1 MSRLARR
8 FAASVVALASITVV
22 ELSAESPQQAFVKSW
37 EGQDVVVKQTL
48 YALVYNERGRLG
60 NTYGARRD
68 GLTVVTP
75 NQGVYFQFDGRQ
87 GRDEVIQ
94 RDPQKILEAV
104 NVEYQGDGLDVRS
117 YRKLEALVLT
127 RYDPGARY
135 DRQKRENRSRRRPA
149 RLCRGRR
156 FKRRRRSRGNADG
169 QVARTALQVLFRAW
183 ADRKPDSAIHRRQAT
198 HRRLIRHGG
207 TTFAGAMPREGQT
220 AADRHSQA
228 DSITDLLVTFQFR

>member
-1 MSRLARR
+1 MSLFAWR

-60 NTYGARRD
+60 NTHGARRD

-75 NQGVYFQFDGRQ
+75 SQGMYFQFDGRQ

-94 RDPQKILEAV
+94 RDPQRILEAV

-117 YRKLEALVLT
+117 YRKLEALLLT
-127 RYDPGARY
+127 RYDAGARMIVKSVKI
-135 DRQKRENRSRRRPA
+135 DRDVV
-149 RLCRGRR
+149 RLGLAEVAGSNGEDDLAATLTVKWPVPLSKSFSERGLIETLIRR
-156 FKRRRRSRGNADG
+156 FIDVKQPTGD
-169 QVARTALQVLFRAW
+169 
-183 ADRKPDSAIHRRQAT
+183 
-198 HRRLIRHGG
+198 
-207 TTFAGAMPREGQT
+207 
-220 AADRHSQA
+220 
-228 DSITDLLVTFQFR
+228 

>member
-8 FAASVVALASITVV
+8 LAASVVALASITIV

-75 NQGVYFQFDGRQ
+75 SQGVYFQFDGRQ

-117 YRKLEALVLT
+117 YRKLEALLLT
-127 RYDPGARY
+127 RYDAGARMIVKSVRI
-135 DRQKRENRSRRRPA
+135 DRDAVRLGFAEVAGSNGEDDLAATLTVKWPVPLSKSFSERGLIEN
-149 RLCRGRR
+149 LIRR
-156 FKRRRRSRGNADG
+156 FIDVKQPTGD
-169 QVARTALQVLFRAW
+169 
-183 ADRKPDSAIHRRQAT
+183 
-198 HRRLIRHGG
+198 
-207 TTFAGAMPREGQT
+207 
-220 AADRHSQA
+220 
-228 DSITDLLVTFQFR
+228 

>member
-8 FAASVVALASITVV
+8 LAASVVALASITIV

-75 NQGVYFQFDGRQ
+75 SQGVYFQFDGRQ

-104 NVEYQGDGLDVRS
+104 NVEYQGDGLEVRS
-117 YRKLEALVLT
+117 YRKLEALLLT
-127 RYDPGARY
+127 RYDAGARMIVKSVRI
-135 DRQKRENRSRRRPA
+135 DRDAVRLGFAEVAGSNGEDDLAATLTVKWPVPLSKSFSERGLIEN
-149 RLCRGRR
+149 LIRR
-156 FKRRRRSRGNADG
+156 FIDVKQPTGD
-169 QVARTALQVLFRAW
+169 
-183 ADRKPDSAIHRRQAT
+183 
-198 HRRLIRHGG
+198 
-207 TTFAGAMPREGQT
+207 
-220 AADRHSQA
+220 
-228 DSITDLLVTFQFR
+228 

>member
-117 YRKLEALVLT
+117 YRKLEALLLT
-127 RYDPGARY
+127 RYDAGARMIVKSVKI
-135 DRQKRENRSRRRPA
+135 DRDAVRLGFAEAAGSNGEDDLAATLTVKWPVPLSKSFSERGLIEN
-149 RLCRGRR
+149 LIRR
-156 FKRRRRSRGNADG
+156 FIDVKQPIGD
-169 QVARTALQVLFRAW
+169 
-183 ADRKPDSAIHRRQAT
+183 
-198 HRRLIRHGG
+198 
-207 TTFAGAMPREGQT
+207 
-220 AADRHSQA
+220 
-228 DSITDLLVTFQFR
+228 

>member
-8 FAASVVALASITVV
+8 LAASVVALASITVV

-75 NQGVYFQFDGRQ
+75 SQGVYFQFDGRQ

-94 RDPQKILEAV
+94 RQPLEIAMVVPDDATGRVEGLPQ
-104 NVEYQGDGLDVRS
+104 QGFVGRNHADHVIADDQIDVC
-117 YRKLEALVLT
+117 V
-127 RYDPGARY
+127 
-135 DRQKRENRSRRRPA
+135 
-149 RLCRGRR
+149 
-156 FKRRRRSRGNADG
+156 
-169 QVARTALQVLFRAW
+169 V
-183 ADRKPDSAIHRRQAT
+183 
-198 HRRLIRHGG
+198 
-207 TTFAGAMPREGQT
+207 
-220 AADRHSQA
+220 
-228 DSITDLLVTFQFR
+228 

>member
-8 FAASVVALASITVV
+8 LAASVAALASITVV

-94 RDPQKILEAV
+94 RDPQKVLEAV

-117 YRKLEALVLT
+117 YRKLEALLLT
-127 RYDPGARY
+127 RYDAGARMIVKSVKI
-135 DRQKRENRSRRRPA
+135 DRDAVRLGFAEAAGSNGEDDLAATLTVKWPVPLSKSFSERGLIEN
-149 RLCRGRR
+149 LIRR
-156 FKRRRRSRGNADG
+156 FIDVKQPTGD
-169 QVARTALQVLFRAW
+169 
-183 ADRKPDSAIHRRQAT
+183 
-198 HRRLIRHGG
+198 
-207 TTFAGAMPREGQT
+207 
-220 AADRHSQA
+220 
-228 DSITDLLVTFQFR
+228 

>member
-8 FAASVVALASITVV
+8 LAASVVALASITVV

-94 RDPQKILEAV
+94 RDPQKTLEAV

-117 YRKLEALVLT
+117 YRKLEALLLT
-127 RYDPGARY
+127 RYDPGARMIVKSVRI
-135 DRQKRENRSRRRPA
+135 DRDAVRLGLAEVAGSNGEDDLAATLTVKWPVPLSKSFSERGLIEN
-149 RLCRGRR
+149 LIRR
-156 FKRRRRSRGNADG
+156 FIDIKQPTGD
-169 QVARTALQVLFRAW
+169 
-183 ADRKPDSAIHRRQAT
+183 
-198 HRRLIRHGG
+198 
-207 TTFAGAMPREGQT
+207 
-220 AADRHSQA
+220 
-228 DSITDLLVTFQFR
+228 

>member
-8 FAASVVALASITVV
+8 LAASVVALASITVV

-48 YALVYNERGRLG
+48 YVLVYNERGRLG
-60 NTYGARRD
+60 NTYDARRD

-75 NQGVYFQFDGRQ
+75 NQGVYFQFDRRQ

-117 YRKLEALVLT
+117 YRRLEALVLT
-127 RYDPGARY
+127 RYDPGARMIVKRVRI
-135 DRQKRENRSRRRPA
+135 DRDAVRLGFAEVAGSNGEDDLAATLTVKWPVPLSKSFSERALIEN
-149 RLCRGRR
+149 LIRR
-156 FKRRRRSRGNADG
+156 FIDVKQPIGD
-169 QVARTALQVLFRAW
+169 
-183 ADRKPDSAIHRRQAT
+183 
-198 HRRLIRHGG
+198 
-207 TTFAGAMPREGQT
+207 
-220 AADRHSQA
+220 
-228 DSITDLLVTFQFR
+228 

>member
-8 FAASVVALASITVV
+8 LAASVVALASITIV

-75 NQGVYFQFDGRQ
+75 SQGVYFQFDGRQ

-104 NVEYQGDGLDVRS
+104 NVEYQGDGLEVRS
-117 YRKLEALVLT
+117 YRKLEALLLT
-127 RYDPGARY
+127 RYDAGARMIVKSVRI
-135 DRQKRENRSRRRPA
+135 DRDAVRLGFAEVAGSNGEDDLAATLTVKWPVPLSKSFSERGLIEN
-149 RLCRGRR
+149 LIRR
-156 FKRRRRSRGNADG
+156 FIDVK
-169 QVARTALQVLFRAW
+169 QPT
-183 ADRKPDSAIHRRQAT
+183 
-198 HRRLIRHGG
+198 
-207 TTFAGAMPREGQT
+207 
-220 AADRHSQA
+220 
-228 DSITDLLVTFQFR
+228 

>member
-60 NTYGARRD
+60 NTHGARRD

-75 NQGVYFQFDGRQ
+75 SQGVYFQFDGRQ

-94 RDPQKILEAV
+94 RDPQKTLEAV

-117 YRKLEALVLT
+117 YRKLEALLLT
-127 RYDPGARY
+127 RYDPGARMIVKSVRI
-135 DRQKRENRSRRRPA
+135 DRDAVRLGLAEVAGSNGEDDLAATLTVKWPVPLSKSFSERGLIEN
-149 RLCRGRR
+149 LIRR
-156 FKRRRRSRGNADG
+156 FIDIKQPTGD
-169 QVARTALQVLFRAW
+169 
-183 ADRKPDSAIHRRQAT
+183 
-198 HRRLIRHGG
+198 
-207 TTFAGAMPREGQT
+207 
-220 AADRHSQA
+220 
-228 DSITDLLVTFQFR
+228 

>member
-8 FAASVVALASITVV
+8 LAASVVALASITIV

-60 NTYGARRD
+60 NTHGARRD

-94 RDPQKILEAV
+94 RDPQKILEVV

-117 YRKLEALVLT
+117 YRKLEALLLT
-127 RYDPGARY
+127 RYDAGARLIVKSVKIER
-135 DRQKRENRSRRRPA
+135 DAVRLGFAEAAGPNGEDDLAATLTVKWPVPLSKSFSERGLIEN
-149 RLCRGRR
+149 LIRR
-156 FKRRRRSRGNADG
+156 FIDVKQPTGD
-169 QVARTALQVLFRAW
+169 
-183 ADRKPDSAIHRRQAT
+183 
-198 HRRLIRHGG
+198 
-207 TTFAGAMPREGQT
+207 
-220 AADRHSQA
+220 
-228 DSITDLLVTFQFR
+228 